1 MIRTA
6 AVVIALVA
14 GVAAASPR
22 DQAACPPRTL
32 GPAALAHSRFH
43 RHGRKTCR
51 VTRRTP
57 EVMQE
62 EAARVPRGEI
72 FSSWSNAARQ

>member
-1 MIRTA
+1 MTRLA
-6 AVVIALVA
+6 AVAIAMA
-14 GVAAASPR
+14 CGVAAAAPPAPS
-22 DQAACPPRTL
+22 PPRSL
-32 GPAALAHSRFH
+32 GPAAAAHTRWY

-57 EVMQE
+57 EVMRE

-72 FSSWSNAARQ
+72 FSTWENAARQ